1 MNAGTG
7 VSGTVAKVAT
17 PANRIDETQT
27 TARAVVRS
35 RFVAGKV
42 DRKMLRSSPVGTH
55 DLLQAGIE
63 GTERVQIKRAHNRAS
78 AAAGN
83 PVDIRIS
90 TGRNAAVPRPGV
102 IWRPDSGQA
111 P

>member
-63 GTERVQIKRAHNRAS
+63 GPERVQSNVHTIKHPPGREIQPITDIDREKCCRAS
-78 AAAGN
+78 A
-83 PVDIRIS
+83 
-90 TGRNAAVPRPGV
+90 
-102 IWRPDSGQA
+102 QA
-111 P
+111 